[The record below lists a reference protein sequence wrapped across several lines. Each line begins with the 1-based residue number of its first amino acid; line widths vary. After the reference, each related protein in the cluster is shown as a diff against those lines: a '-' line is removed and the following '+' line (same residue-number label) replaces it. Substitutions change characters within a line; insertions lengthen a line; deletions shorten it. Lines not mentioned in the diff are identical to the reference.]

1 MGKLVTEAKSKG
13 VVMEKCKV
21 VLVAHDDIKYV
32 WDEVAPLMDAALKH
46 SEGELLTEDLVE
58 HLDNED
64 LRLWVAML
72 DNKVIAAMI
81 TEVITYPRKKILRII
96 TLAGKDMELWYDFLP
111 SIEGYAVS
119 KQCSA
124 LEAWTRKGMT
134 RKLKDWKHSYSVI
147 TKDLKQR
154 MQ

>member
-1 MGKLVTEAKSKG
+1 
-13 VVMEKCKV
+13 
-21 VLVAHDDIKYV
+21 
-32 WDEVAPLMDAALKH
+32 
-46 SEGELLTEDLVE
+46 
-58 HLDNED
+58 
-64 LRLWVAML
+64 ML

-81 TEVITYPRKKILRII
+81 TEIITYPRKKILRII

-134 RKLKDWKHSYSVI
+134 RKLKDWKHSYDII
-147 TKDLKQR
+147 TKDLKAR

>member
-1 MGKLVTEAKSKG
+1 MGKLVAETKSKG
-13 VVMEKCKV
+13 VVMGDCKV
-21 VLVAHDDIKYV
+21 VLVAQDDIEYV
-32 WDEVAPLMDAALKH
+32 WDEVAPLMDVALKH

-58 HLDNED
+58 HLDNDD
-64 LRLWVAML
+64 LRLWVAMKN
-72 DNKVIAAMI
+72 DKVIAAMI
-81 TEVITYPRKKILRII
+81 TEIITYPRKKILRVI
-96 TLAGKDMELWYDFLP
+96 TLAGKYMDLWYDFLP
-111 SIEGYAVS
+111 SVEGYAIS

-134 RKLKDWKHSYSVI
+134 RKLKDWKHSYDII